1 MIQSRMQ
8 EADGN
13 DVTQMVGAGADEAT
27 QHLFDTFRDALQVA
41 RDKPSVNNFR
51 ACVEAFDL
59 WQAHFVSQVQQ

>member
-8 EADGN
+8 ETHGN
-13 DVTQMVGAGADEAT
+13 DVTRMVGAGVDETT

-51 ACVEAFDL
+51 TCVEAFDL
-59 WQAHFVSQVQQ
+59 WQAHFIEQVQQ